1 MKVGIFGGT
10 FDPFTRAHYEIVNEI
25 LRQKL
30 VDKVLVIPTVVSYY
44 RKDKQEMFDLASRK
58 KIIERW
64 FEGREDVVLDFY
76 EYELAVNTSLFYDDP
91 KELDNRRYWHMLQ
104 DIKKRYGDAN
114 EYLTIVGGDSWN
126 NLSTWYNYEDLLIS
140 STFIVVH
147 RNEFALKDHVSS
159 EHGTFHANNV
169 VTIDKCYANVSAT
182 ELRKSL
188 LMEFS
193 LKHNESLLDL
203 YLKRVEKSLHQE
215 DAEDMID
222 QKLAEISK
230 VLADPYKDATCKY
243 SIIEDIVEGKM

>member
-25 LRQKL
+25 LRRKL

-114 EYLTIVGGDSWN
+114 EYLTVVGGDSWN

-159 EHGTFHANNV
+159 KHGTFHANNV

-215 DAEDMID
+215 DTEDMID
-222 QKLAEISK
+222 KKLAEISK
-230 VLADPYKDATCKY
+230 VLADPYKDAICKFRL
-243 SIIEDIVEGKM
+243 E

>member
-25 LRQKL
+25 LRRKL

-58 KIIERW
+58 KIIEKW
-64 FEGREDVVLDFY
+64 FEGREDVALDFY

-114 EYLTIVGGDSWN
+114 EYLTIVSGDSWN

-159 EHGTFHANNV
+159 KYGTFHANNV

-215 DAEDMID
+215 DTEDMID
-222 QKLAEISK
+222 KKLAEISK
-230 VLADPYKDATCKY
+230 VLADPYKDAICKF

>member
-25 LRQKL
+25 LRRKL

-44 RKDKQEMFDLASRK
+44 RKDKQELFDLDSRK

-159 EHGTFHANNV
+159 KHGTFHANNV

-215 DAEDMID
+215 DTEDMID
-222 QKLAEISK
+222 KKLAEISK
-230 VLADPYKDATCKY
+230 VIADPSKDAICKF

>member
-25 LRQKL
+25 LRRKL

-76 EYELAVNTSLFYDDP
+76 EYELAVNTSLFYDNP

-114 EYLTIVGGDSWN
+114 EYLTVVGEDSWN

-159 EHGTFHANNV
+159 KHGTFHANNV

-215 DAEDMID
+215 DTEDMID
-222 QKLAEISK
+222 KKLAEISK
-230 VLADPYKDATCKY
+230 VLADPYKDAICKF